1 MEKQEKDLKTP
12 ERQEAPINLNSI
24 GEIISFGRDLPTQPD
39 MAYRSVRGQ
48 AAVDDINS
56 SGIVRNAQSAG
67 VVEKSR
73 WGERVFWSRGAE
85 GKYHTVGEG
94 SFVIEVP
101 LAIAQER
108 TVTREDITSI
118 YTKNENGVVVDIL
131 KEQKELEKR
140 TETDRQTE
148 QKAKDENEL
157 RAVRSRLDLKN

>member
-1 MEKQEKDLKTP
+1 MEKQEKDLHTP

-24 GEIISFGRDLPTQPD
+24 GEIISFGRDLPTRPD
-39 MAYRSVRGQ
+39 MVYRSVHGR

-67 VVEKSR
+67 VVERSR
-73 WGERVFWSRGAE
+73 WGERVFWSKGAE

-94 SFVIEVP
+94 SFVIEAP
-101 LAIAQER
+101 LVIAQER
-108 TVTREDITSI
+108 IVMKEDIASI
-118 YTKNENGVVVDIL
+118 YTRNEDGVVVDIL

-140 TETDRQTE
+140 TETDQQTE

-157 RAVRSRLDLKN
+157 RAVRSKLDLKN